1 MRHFLSRIFAGLVR
15 HACRAVLRAAVTSL
29 IFTTCLLF
37 TLSYLGVPLPDPY
50 ELLEQIES
58 VSQLS
63 KILS

>member
-1 MRHFLSRIFAGLVR
+1 MRHRLFRLCAGLVSYV
-15 HACRAVLRAAVTSL
+15 CRAALRAFITGL

-37 TLSYLGVPLPDPY
+37 TLSYLGVPLPDLS
-50 ELLEQIES
+50 ELLEQFES

>member
-1 MRHFLSRIFAGLVR
+1 MGNLLLSLCTGLVSFV
-15 HACRAVLRAAVTSL
+15 CRVALRAFVTGL

-37 TLSYLGVPLPDPY
+37 ALSYLGVPLPDPS